1 MTRQQITDVSA
12 PERIQ
17 GIAAPVSTYVRPADP
32 GRSPLNELAEG
43 LAGFDQGLGSFMQKR
58 KAETDEA
65 DKVKA
70 ITDFHR
76 NNQKGYADAVRE
88 GLIPATASKAYVE
101 WYKRQQGH
109 LAGLKLG
116 DKFNLD
122 YKQWGG
128 RDTADSTG
136 YSKFV
141 SDWMAKNVGSEQDS
155 DVLSGLAPHLDQLA
169 TNGYDTF
176 SRDRDASLKSKSKA
190 TSGAILTDTVLRSQ
204 ETGRVEGS
212 VDYDALWGNLMTQRE
227 EAISKGERGED
238 FDQLIVDSVLLQAE
252 EAGDTDLLTILDKT
266 LPGHELPISRN
277 TDVRE
282 KILKARDGIERKQA
296 ADVTDR
302 AQVREKIEKRQHE
315 DLLSVAIVSLS
326 QGEDVPEEVIQQLS
340 RRDGEIRYKL
350 AKYNKEY
357 GELGIEEDP
366 TSLMHVYQQI
376 DEGAGASFV
385 TDMRDK
391 GVIRKPETFLKAIDR
406 IKAVREASTGAGIF
420 NSPTYKDTV
429 KFITARTDR
438 PVDERDP
445 TGDRI
450 FSDETMEA
458 LYDYRNKVLDWSLKN
473 PDAGPVERE
482 RAAKEAGDFIRSRLQ
497 EDILAGANIYTYR
510 SEADEKA
517 GSQKSSTEAGHGGY
531 TPSAS
536 DRPGVGNTA
545 KPSPLDGLA
554 PQHRQAVETLA
565 KAKGLTLEEA
575 QQLLQQRIDRLRS
588 GK

>member
-1 MTRQQITDVSA
+1 MTRQQITDVSN

-17 GIAAPVSTYVRPADP
+17 GVATPVGSYVRPADP

-43 LAGFDQGLGSFMQKR
+43 LASFDQGLGSFMEKR
-58 KAETDEA
+58 KAETAEA
-65 DKVKA
+65 DKAKA

-88 GLIPATASKAYVE
+88 GLIPAGASKSYVE
-101 WYKRQQGH
+101 WYKRQTGH

-122 YKQWGG
+122 YQQWGG
-128 RDTADSTG
+128 RDTADAAG
-136 YSKFV
+136 YAKFA
-141 SDWMAKNVGSEQDS
+141 SDWVASNVGDEQDP
-155 DVLSGLAPHLDQLA
+155 DVLAGLVPHLDQL
-169 TNGYDTF
+169 TSNGYDTF
-176 SRDRDASLKSKSKA
+176 GRDRDAALKNRSKS
-190 TSGAILTDTVLRSQ
+190 TSSAILTDTVMRSQ
-204 ETGRVEGS
+204 EEGRAEGS
-212 VDYDALWGNLMTQRE
+212 VDYDTLWTNLMAQRE

-252 EAGDTDLLTILDKT
+252 EAGETDFLTILDKT
-266 LPGHELPISRN
+266 LPGQDLPISRN
-277 TDVRE
+277 TEVRE
-282 KILKARDGIERKQA
+282 KILKARDRIERKQA
-296 ADVTDR
+296 SDVTDR

-326 QGEDVPEEVIQQLS
+326 QGEDVPEEVVQQLS

-350 AKYNKEY
+350 AKYKKEY

-429 KFITARTDR
+429 KFITARTTR
-438 PVDERDP
+438 PLNDDDP
-445 TGDRI
+445 DGDRI

-473 PDAGPVERE
+473 PDAGTMERE
-482 RAAKEAGDFIRSRLQ
+482 RAAKEAGDFIRSRLE

-510 SEADEKA
+510 SEANEKV
-517 GSQKSSTEAGHGGY
+517 GSQRSPFAEGHGGY
-531 TPSAS
+531 TPNAS
-536 DRPGVGNTA
+536 DRPGEGNSA
-545 KPSPLDGLA
+545 KPSPLEGLA

-575 QQLLQQRIDRLRS
+575 QQLLQQRIERLRS